1 MSNTLNNYQTPQQQW
16 SGQQHGVDMYSSEAV
31 MYGGS
36 NGGYSLDYSG
46 YDPSHDLHG
55 MNGLSTT
62 PPTASFDA
70 PGLPFRGLEFIR
82 NYSSGGYSAG
92 DNFMGEPESL
102 WQSYDPVAFNYNPD
116 LPFTL
121 GDPDIH
127 GTGTS

>member
-1 MSNTLNNYQTPQQQW
+1 MYTSEMYGVSNT
-16 SGQQHGVDMYSSEAV
+16 SG
-31 MYGGS
+31 
-36 NGGYSLDYSG
+36 NSLEGYSG
-46 YDPSHDLHG
+46 YDPSHEINPG
-55 MNGLSTT
+55 MNALSST

-92 DNFMGEPESL
+92 DNFMGEQESL
-102 WQSYDPVAFNYNPD
+102 WQSYDPLAFNYNPD

-127 GTGTS
+127 GTGTG